1 MAIGII
7 VALTITGLVL
17 FYAVEGR
24 PWLKSKPWA
33 AGFFAFVEPFERVLF
48 NKSETILFA
57 RLKMFTGLL
66 LTLLTSLGTIDLSPI
81 MPLVPDKYAGVLR
94 IAFNLLPL
102 SLTLVGWADQTLRNG
117 TTLPIEIVSMP
128 DKDITPKVAEA
139 IAIAAATKAEAVAV
153 VVEAKKT

>member
-33 AGFFAFVEPFERVLF
+33 AGFFALVEPFERVLF

>member
-33 AGFFAFVEPFERVLF
+33 AGFFAFVEPLERVLF